1 MAPPVSITTVT
12 KSQFKLSK
20 YDKRNLGTKTFSAH
34 ADDNTADYR
43 LLNRLWDL
51 VVPTGVLSYGAVLF
65 NINDEAS
72 SIDYIRT

>member
-20 YDKRNLGTKTFSAH
+20 YDKRNDGTKTFSAH

-43 LLNRLWDL
+43 LLNGL
-51 VVPTGVLSYGAVLF
+51 
-65 NINDEAS
+65 
-72 SIDYIRT
+72 